1 LFGEV
6 GFALNDCLFTGA
18 NLQEGLLD
26 ILCRFKTFKFVM
38 AADITKMYRMNE
50 IFSDNGTNFIE
61 AERGF

>member
-1 LFGEV
+1 
-6 GFALNDCLFTGA
+6 
-18 NLQEGLLD
+18 
-26 ILCRFKTFKFVM
+26 M